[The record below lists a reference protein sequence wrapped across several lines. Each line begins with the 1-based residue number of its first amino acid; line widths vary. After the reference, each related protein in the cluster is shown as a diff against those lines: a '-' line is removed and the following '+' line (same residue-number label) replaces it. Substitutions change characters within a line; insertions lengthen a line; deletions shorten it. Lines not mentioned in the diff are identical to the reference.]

1 MSPTPP
7 KITKSPPGRRYTIK
21 GVAFEAESLAPG
33 LHVTATP
40 IGHLADIS
48 LRAVNAL
55 AAADEIL
62 CEDTRVTGRLLHRYG
77 ITAKLLPYHDHNAA
91 KLRPRI
97 LSDLKAGKSLVLV
110 SDAGTPLVS
119 DPGYKLARA
128 VIEEGLPLHVIPG
141 ASAPLAALTLSGL
154 PSDRFMFAGF
164 LPEKQ
169 GERRRVLENLRKV
182 PATLI
187 FFESPRRIT
196 AALADIAEVL
206 GQRDVAVTRELTKLY
221 EEAVRGEAG
230 AVGALLAERETIKG
244 EITLVVSPP
253 GEEAPPAPETVDE
266 ALLAA
271 AAGLPAAKAAA
282 EIAHR
287 FGLPKKELYARL
299 LALKDKTAE

>member
-1 MSPTPP
+1 MPT
-7 KITKSPPGRRYTIK
+7 KTPPGRRYTIK
-21 GVAFEAESLAPG
+21 GVVFEAESLAPG

-62 CEDTRVTGRLLHRYG
+62 CEDTRVTGKLLHRYG
-77 ITAKLLPYHDHNAA
+77 ITTRLVPYHDHNAA

-97 LSDLKAGKSLVLV
+97 LQALGEGKALVLV
-110 SDAGTPLVS
+110 SDAGTPLIS

-128 VIEEGLPLHVIPG
+128 VIAEGLSLHVIPG

-169 GERRRVLENLRKV
+169 GERRRLLETLRAV
-182 PATLI
+182 PSTLI
-187 FFESPRRIT
+187 FFESPHRIV
-196 AALADIAEVL
+196 ASLSDIADLL
-206 GQRDVAVTRELTKLY
+206 GGRDVAVTRELTKLH
-221 EEAVRGEAG
+221 EEALRGPAAEIAAVLEA
-230 AVGALLAERETIKG
+230 REAIKG
-244 EITLVVSPP
+244 EITLVVAPP
-253 GEEAPPAPETVDE
+253 GGAPPPAAEDIDR
-266 ALLAA
+266 ALLDASA
-271 AAGLPAAKAAA
+271 HLPAGQAAA

-287 FGLPKKELYARL
+287 FGLAKRDLYARL
-299 LALKDKTAE
+299 LALKDKTAQ

>member
-7 KITKSPPGRRYTIK
+7 TQAKAPAGRRYTIK
-21 GVAFEAESLAPG
+21 GVIFEAESLAPG

-62 CEDTRVTGRLLHRYG
+62 CEDTRVTGKLLHRYG
-77 ITAKLLPYHDHNAA
+77 IKTPLVPYHDHNAA
-91 KLRPRI
+91 KLRPQI
-97 LSDLKAGKSLVLV
+97 LARLKQGKALVLV

-119 DPGYKLARA
+119 DPGYKLARE
-128 VIEEGLPLHVIPG
+128 VIREGLSLHVIPG

-154 PSDRFMFAGF
+154 PSDRFLFSGF

-169 GERRRVLENLRKV
+169 SGRRRLLEALKGV

-187 FFESPRRIT
+187 FFESPRRIA
-196 AALADIAEVL
+196 AALSDIAEVL
-206 GQRDVAVTRELTKLY
+206 GDREVAVTRELTKLH
-221 EEAVRGEAG
+221 EEALRGPAAEVA
-230 AVGALLAERETIKG
+230 AELAARETIKG
-244 EITLVVSPP
+244 EITLVVAPP
-253 GEEAPPAPETVDE
+253 GEAPPPSADEVDR
-266 ALLAA
+266 ALLDAA
-271 AAGLPAAKAAA
+271 ANLPAGQAAA

-287 FGLPKKELYARL
+287 FGLAKRDLYARL
-299 LALKDKTAE
+299 LALKDKTAQ